1 MTSFG
6 MMRNVQGLPGSVIR
20 IADDPALRRGTF
32 ACSINGMIASVASE
46 HSSPITT
53 SGLYWSSKR
62 LAACVA
68 GSGLQFES
76 SNFTSNLYPL
86 TPVLLIASSAS
97 SMPCLSCAP
106 KYDPGPDIG
115 SSAPIL
121 MLLLSAPTAAEA
133 SAANAVAIVPAATR
147 QACSRMTIV
156 LTPRSGPSQ
165 ANVEVA

>member
-1 MTSFG
+1 
-6 MMRNVQGLPGSVIR
+6 MMRNVQGLPGSVIL
-20 IADDPALRRGTF
+20 IDDEPALRRGTF

-53 SGLYWSSKR
+53 SGLYCSSKR

-68 GSGLQFES
+68 GSGLQLES
-76 SNFTSNLYPL
+76 SNLTSSLYPL

-121 MLLLSAPTAAEA
+121 MMLFSAPTAAEA
-133 SAANAVAIVPAATR
+133 RAADAAAIVPAASR
-147 QACSRMTIV
+147 QARSRITII
-156 LTPRSGPSQ
+156 LTPRSGTEP
-165 ANVEVA
+165 NV